1 MSIGMLI
8 IRIVVGLLFVGH
20 GTQKLFG
27 WFGGHGRS
35 GTTGFMESLGYPA
48 PGAAALVG
56 GAAETIGGVLLLL
69 GFLTPLGSLL
79 VIAMMVSAMLAVH
92 VSRGVWNTTGGVEL
106 PLVYAVVAAG
116 IAFGPGRFSLD
127 RVIGWGWNQ
136 RIAAIAAIALGVVA
150 GVVAQMLRRTAQPD
164 ESSVADTSTERRA
177 A

>member
-1 MSIGMLI
+1 VSIGMLI
-8 IRIVVGLLFVGH
+8 IRIVVGLLFIGH

-48 PGAAALVG
+48 PGAAAVVG
-56 GAAETIGGVLLLL
+56 GVAETLGGVLLLL
-69 GFLTPLGSLL
+69 GLLTPLGSLL

-92 VSRGVWNTTGGVEL
+92 VRNGMWNTSGGIEL
-106 PLVYAVVAAG
+106 PLVYAVVAAA

-136 RIAAIAAIALGVVA
+136 RVVAIAAIALGVVA
-150 GVVAQMLRRTAQPD
+150 GVVAQMLRRTAQPA
-164 ESSVADTSTERRA
+164 EPSVADTSAERRA

>member
-48 PGAAALVG
+48 PGAAAVVG
-56 GAAETIGGVLLLL
+56 GAAEAVGGVLLLL

-92 VSRGVWNTTGGVEL
+92 VSRGMWNTTGGIEL

-136 RIAAIAAIALGVVA
+136 RVAAIAAIALGVVA
-150 GVVAQMLRRTAQPD
+150 GVVAQMLRRTAEPA
-164 ESSVADTSTERRA
+164 ESSATETSSERRA